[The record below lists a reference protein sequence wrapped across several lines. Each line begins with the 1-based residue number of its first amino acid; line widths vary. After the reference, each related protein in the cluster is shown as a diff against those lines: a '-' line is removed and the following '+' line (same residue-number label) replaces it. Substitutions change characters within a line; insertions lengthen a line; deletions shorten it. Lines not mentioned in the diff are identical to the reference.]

1 VAWKRLNDTDVCEEE
16 GKEDLMSIIDYLKEP
31 RILAFILLL
40 VVFAVLDLIYGIHL
54 GLEFSGGVQIPL
66 TLEHSASPQ
75 NMSLLISVISQR
87 ISSFGL
93 ANPTVQSEGNSQVII
108 QMSNASQSTIQGTI
122 KVIESQGIFQG
133 IVAGKEAINGTG
145 IVGSSVAPQ
154 PLSISGSNVT
164 WIVDFYVTEPAAVRF
179 SKIAYGEANQPLYL
193 FLDRP
198 TNSIILLNESDI
210 PAVQGATTTSEEVA
224 LEKATSLGNQTI
236 PIQFL
241 ASNASNWASLYTIF
255 AADRNKYDQVILG
268 SDTPNSII
276 ANLTMLNYTIDE
288 KNTANMT
295 PQMIL
300 STTNASGL
308 SITGTPLVDSW
319 TAIGLLSAPLLN
331 PGVTQGTVSQSYE
344 ISGPAPANLSFVSK
358 TNYATNESRTI
369 SSILKGGALPIP
381 VIVGTPTVV
390 PPTLGKNAELIS
402 GVAAILA
409 VLAVTTVIVVRY
421 KRLFLIG
428 PIILTTLG
436 ELFVIASI
444 LGIVGGIDLAAVAGM
459 IAVVGTGVDAQ
470 IIISDELLVQ
480 HTEASTTKTKLSR
493 AFYVVWADAALLS
506 IAMMP
511 LLFST
516 GLLTVI
522 GFSESTLI
530 GAILGAV
537 ITRPA
542 YGAIISKHISKGQS
556 NA

>member
-1 VAWKRLNDTDVCEEE
+1 M
-16 GKEDLMSIIDYLKEP
+16 GIIDYVKEP
-31 RILAFILLL
+31 RILAFILL
-40 VVFAVLDLIYGIHL
+40 VAVFAVLDIIYGIHL

-75 NMSLLISVISQR
+75 NMSLLISIVSQR

-93 ANPTVQSEGNSQVII
+93 SNPTVQSEGNSQIVI
-108 QMSNASQSTIQGTI
+108 QMANASQGTIQQTV

-133 IVAGKEAINGTG
+133 IVNGREAINGTG
-145 IVGSSVAPQ
+145 IIGSSVAPS
-154 PLSISGSNVT
+154 PLIISGSNVT
-164 WIVDFYVTEPAAVRF
+164 WQVNFYVTPSAAVRF
-179 SKIAYGEANQPLYL
+179 SKVAYGQANQPLFL

-198 TNSIILLNESDI
+198 TNAIVLMNESLI
-210 PAVQGATTTSEEVA
+210 SGISGASVPQVQVA
-224 LEKATSLGNQTI
+224 LQKAAALGNQTML
-236 PIQFL
+236 IQFIN
-241 ASNASNWASLYTIF
+241 ANASNWGSLYKIF
-255 AADRNKYDQVILG
+255 QADRNRYSEVVVGKG
-268 SDTPNSII
+268 TPNSII
-276 ANLTMLNYTIDE
+276 ANLTSLNYTVLV
-288 KNTANMT
+288 KSKANMT
-295 PQMIL
+295 PQIIF
-300 STTNASGL
+300 TNSSSSSVSL
-308 SITGTPLVDSW
+308 TGTPVVDSW
-319 TAIGLLSAPLLN
+319 PAVGLLSAPVLN
-331 PGVTQGTVSQSYE
+331 PGVTQGTVSQSYD
-344 ISGPAPANLSFVSK
+344 ISGPAQANLTFENKVNFS
-358 TNYATNESRTI
+358 NAQARTI

-390 PPTLGKNAELIS
+390 PPTLGRNAELIS

-409 VLAVTTVIVVRY
+409 VLAVTVVIVVRY
-421 KRLFLIG
+421 RRLFLIG

-436 ELFVIASI
+436 ELFIIASI

-480 HTEASTTKTKLSR
+480 HSESSTTKSKLSR

-506 IAMMP
+506 IAMLP

-542 YGAIISKHISKGQS
+542 YGSILAKHLSKGS
-556 NA
+556 SHA

>member
-1 VAWKRLNDTDVCEEE
+1 M
-16 GKEDLMSIIDYLKEP
+16 GIIDYLKEP
-31 RILAFILLL
+31 RILAFILL
-40 VVFAVLDLIYGIHL
+40 VSIFAILDGIYGIHL

-66 TLEHSASPQ
+66 MLEQSASPQ
-75 NMSLLISVISQR
+75 NMSLLIGIISQR

-93 ANPTVQSEGNSQVII
+93 SNPSVQSQGSSQIVID
-108 QMSNASQSTIQGTI
+108 MANASQSTIQQTI
-122 KVIESQGIFQG
+122 GVIESQGIFQG
-133 IVAGKEAINGTG
+133 IVSGREAINGSG
-145 IVGSSVAPQ
+145 VIGSSVAPA
-154 PLSISGSNVT
+154 PLAISGSNVT
-164 WIVDFYVTEPAAVRF
+164 WLVNFYITPTAAVRF
-179 SKIAYGEANQPLYL
+179 SKVAFGQANLPLYL

-198 TNSIILLNESDI
+198 SNVILLMNESLL
-210 PAVQGATTTSEEVA
+210 PSLQGATTSSKEVA
-224 LEKATSLGNQTI
+224 LQKATALGNQTI

-241 ASNASNWASLYTIF
+241 NANASNWDALYTIF
-255 AADRNKYDQVILG
+255 KSDRNRYSQVILAE
-268 SDTPNSII
+268 STPNSII
-276 ANLTMLNYTIDE
+276 ANLTLLNYTIVR
-288 KNTANMT
+288 KSSANMT
-295 PQMIL
+295 PQMIFL
-300 STTNASGL
+300 TSNSSGISL
-308 SITGTPLVDSW
+308 AGTPIVDSW
-319 TAIGLLSAPLLN
+319 PAIGLLSSPILN
-331 PGVTQGTVSQSYE
+331 PGVTQGTISQSYE
-344 ISGPAPANLSFVSK
+344 ISGPAPANLSFEARV
-358 TNYATNESRTI
+358 NYSNNEARSI

-409 VLAVTTVIVVRY
+409 VLAVTFVIVIRY
-421 KRLFLIG
+421 RRLFLIG

-436 ELFVIASI
+436 ELFIIASI
-444 LGIVGGIDLAAVAGM
+444 LGLVGGIDLAAVAGM

-480 HTEASTTKTKLSR
+480 HTEASTTKSKLGR

-506 IAMMP
+506 IAMLP

-542 YGAIISKHISKGQS
+542 YGSILSKYISRGS
-556 NA
+556 NV

>member
-1 VAWKRLNDTDVCEEE
+1 MLKGRERSDRMGIA
-16 GKEDLMSIIDYLKEP
+16 DYLREP
-31 RILAFILLL
+31 RILAFILIVLL
-40 VVFAVLDLIYGIHL
+40 FAVLDAEYGIHL

-66 TLEHSASPQ
+66 TLEHPASPQ
-75 NMSLLISVISQR
+75 NMSLMISVISQR

-93 ANPTVQSEGNSQVII
+93 SNPTVQSEGNSQIII
-108 QMSNASQSTIQGTI
+108 QMSNATQNTIKSTIG
-122 KVIESQGIFQG
+122 VIESQGIFQG
-133 IVAGKEAINGTG
+133 IVNGKEAINGSG
-145 IVGSSVAPQ
+145 IISSSVAPA
-154 PLSISGSNVT
+154 PLSISGTNVT
-164 WIVDFYVTEPAAVRF
+164 WLVNFYVTQPAAVRF
-179 SKIAYGEANQPLYL
+179 SKEAYGEANQPLYL

-198 TNSIILLNESDI
+198 SNAILLFNESELPSI
-210 PAVQGATTTSEEVA
+210 TGISVASEQIA
-224 LEKATSLGNQTI
+224 MEKAAAFGNQTI

-241 ASNASNWASLYTIF
+241 ASNASNWPSLYTVF
-255 AADRNKYDQVILG
+255 KADKAKYKQVILA
-268 SDTPNSII
+268 SSTPAFII
-276 ANLTMLNYTIDE
+276 SNLTSLNYTVVERNGSQMVPQINVE
-288 KNTANMT
+288 SSNT
-295 PQMIL
+295 
-300 STTNASGL
+300 
-308 SITGTPLVDSW
+308 SIYGTPVVNSW
-319 TAIGLLSAPLLN
+319 PAIGLLSAPLLN

-344 ISGPAPANLSFVSK
+344 ISGPAPSNLTFEGK
-358 TNYATNESRTI
+358 INYGNNESRAI

-381 VIVGTPTVV
+381 VIVGTPTLV

-402 GVAAILA
+402 GIAAIAA
-409 VLAVTTVIVVRY
+409 VLAVTAVIVVRY

-436 ELFVIASI
+436 ELFIIASI

-480 HTEASTTKTKLSR
+480 HGESSTIKTKLSR

-506 IAMMP
+506 IAMLP

-530 GAILGAV
+530 GAILGAL

-542 YGAIISKHISKGQS
+542 YGAILSKHISKGSS

>member
-1 VAWKRLNDTDVCEEE
+1 
-16 GKEDLMSIIDYLKEP
+16 MSVIDYLKEP
-31 RILAFILLL
+31 RILAFILI
-40 VVFAVLDLIYGIHL
+40 VVAFAALDLIYGIHL

-75 NMSLLISVISQR
+75 NMSLLISIISQR

-93 ANPTVQSEGNSQVII
+93 ANPSVQSEGNSQIVI
-108 QMSNASQSTIQGTI
+108 QMSNATQSTIQSTI
-122 KVIESQGIFQG
+122 KVIESQGIFQA
-133 IVAGKEAINGTG
+133 IVAGKVAVNGSG
-145 IVGSSVAPQ
+145 IVGSSVSPA

-164 WIVDFYVTEPAAVRF
+164 WIVDFYVTQPAAIKF
-179 SKIAYGEANQPLYL
+179 SKVAYGQANQPLYL

-198 TNSIILLNESDI
+198 VNAIVLLNESQI
-210 PAVQGATTTSEEVA
+210 PSVAGATVSSDEIA
-224 LEKATSLGNQTI
+224 LEKAAALGNQTI
-236 PIQFL
+236 PIEFL
-241 ASNASNWASLYTIF
+241 SANESNWGSLYTIF
-255 AADRNKYDQVILG
+255 KADSSRYHEVIL
-268 SDTPNSII
+268 DNNTPAFII
-276 ANLTMLNYTIDE
+276 SNLTGLNYTIVM
-288 KNTANMT
+288 KNSANMT
-295 PQMIL
+295 PDI
-300 STTNASGL
+300 GL
-308 SITGTPLVDSW
+308 ESSNSLVLGQPIVNSW
-319 TAIGLLSAPLLN
+319 TAIGLLSSPVLN

-344 ISGPAPANLSFVSK
+344 IDGPSPSNLTFEQKV
-358 TNYATNESRTI
+358 NYANNESRTI

-390 PPTLGKNAELIS
+390 PPTLGKNAEIIS
-402 GVAAILA
+402 GVAALLA
-409 VLAVTTVIVVRY
+409 VLAVTTVIVIRY

-436 ELFVIASI
+436 ELFIIASI

-480 HTEASTTKTKLSR
+480 HTEASTAKSKLSR
-493 AFYVVWADAALLS
+493 AFYIVWADAALLS
-506 IAMMP
+506 IAMLP

-542 YGAIISKHISKGQS
+542 YGAILSKHLSKGS
-556 NA
+556 ANA